1 MRDLALISFKQFDI
15 ILFRLASI
23 HPLSDDA
30 VYLIQHHHFHDSICA
45 RYFCEKCKQIVC
57 RECTVVLHKSHKYR
71 YMEQSSTVKEIV
83 DTLKSLT
90 MKVQSKV
97 ATAEKAL
104 EDVNTTTDLITAS
117 ITGLKNSV
125 HNTATEMV
133 RHIRLAEE
141 EMINEIDRIQS
152 KKFHGLKKQTKQLQN
167 CLETFEYGKIY
178 AEHSLKYLSEVRIE
192 IRILGYVYT

>member
-1 MRDLALISFKQFDI
+1 M
-15 ILFRLASI
+15 
-23 HPLSDDA
+23 
-30 VYLIQHHHFHDSICA
+30 
-45 RYFCEKCKQIVC
+45 
-57 RECTVVLHKSHKYR
+57 LHKSHKYR

-97 ATAEKAL
+97 AKAEKAL